1 MKSKKNVLKVFVGFN
16 RRFSEH
22 AQKVK
27 EHFIN
32 EKTPLTM
39 IYRVNAGYIEESS
52 WIQDLNIG
60 GGRIIGEAC
69 HFIDL
74 MQYVSGSKVVSGKS
88 ISISTHPTTITN
100 DKVIISLK
108 FANGSIGSLLYTADA
123 SNKLEKKDLNVM
135 EDRVSNYKR
144 F

>member
-1 MKSKKNVLKVFVGFN
+1 
-16 RRFSEH
+16 
-22 AQKVK
+22 
-27 EHFIN
+27 
-32 EKTPLTM
+32 
-39 IYRVNAGYIEESS
+39 
-52 WIQDLNIG
+52 
-60 GGRIIGEAC
+60 
-69 HFIDL
+69 

-88 ISISTHPTTITN
+88 ISISTHLTTITN

-135 EDRVSNYKR
+135 EDQGRNYKR